1 MKQLLNKDLR
11 PKVRLAEIEKLIKRH
26 RIIVP
31 PLSRATLLRMCE
43 DGTFETAGD
52 APTKL
57 GWLVYED
64 SFLRWV
70 DGLDGKENAAGLS
83 HGITTNRT

>member
-1 MKQLLNKDLR
+1 MNNTKRTLDLSPR
-11 PKVRLAEIEKLIKRH
+11 TKLRLAEIERIIRKH

-31 PLSRATLLRMCE
+31 PPHRKTLMAMCE
-43 DGTFETAGD
+43 NGTFETVGN

-64 SFLRWV
+64 SFLKWV
-70 DGLDGKENAAGLS
+70 SSLDDS
-83 HGITTNRT
+83 